1 MKIGEIHLHVNG
13 ILFFKDTQCSLSCYG
28 FGIFGFSVRCI
39 QLGTRRVFPF
49 LLTLVTWFL
58 SLSLSLYFLWS
69 FRLRLLLVYVLI
81 PHYCF
86 LCSRF
91 SCHFIPE
98 WWLLIESWKFAF
110 QRIIQS
116 VCFPSTAALRHWSCL
131 DKHAL
136 YARSRAPDRRQC
148 IIPKLQQIHKFF
160 PLFSHLQLSTVSN
173 TCPVT
178 GNEQKCL

>member
-1 MKIGEIHLHVNG
+1 MRSFYCEFVRGWKFGAIRRAQERVSMKIGEIHLHVNG
-13 ILFFKDTQCSLSCYG
+13 ILFFKDTQCSLSYG

-39 QLGTRRVFPF
+39 QLGARRVFPF
-49 LLTLVTWFL
+49 LSTLVTWFL

-98 WWLLIESWKFAF
+98 WWLLNESRKFVF

-131 DKHAL
+131 DKHEKNFLPSML
-136 YARSRAPDRRQC
+136 YPG
-148 IIPKLQQIHKFF
+148 PQIGA
-160 PLFSHLQLSTVSN
+160 N
-173 TCPVT
+173 A
-178 GNEQKCL
+178 